1 MHIVV
6 LDFQGFRSSKSD
18 KKSKAG
24 SVRSDVAN
32 QINTDSKLF
41 TLCALLS
48 STICFNLRKN
58 FEERTFEELDMFR
71 DLTRIVQVKPSN
83 EASNLM
89 KAQGTP
95 GGRGAIEDLAYQ
107 EHLLPQMM
115 PRLMWLIRDH
125 KIQFRDKQGNDIT
138 ENQYLENKLS
148 QIAKSSSRAVSRT
161 RDKIIRSFPDREM
174 VVMTNPMGADV
185 EDDPGDLASLDPE
198 HLG

>member
-1 MHIVV
+1 M
-6 LDFQGFRSSKSD
+6 
-18 KKSKAG
+18 
-24 SVRSDVAN
+24 
-32 QINTDSKLF
+32 
-41 TLCALLS
+41 
-48 STICFNLRKN
+48 
-58 FEERTFEELDMFR
+58 
-71 DLTRIVQVKPSN
+71 
-83 EASNLM
+83 
-89 KAQGTP
+89 
-95 GGRGAIEDLAYQ
+95 
-107 EHLLPQMM
+107 LPQMM

-125 KIQFRDKQGNDIT
+125 KIQFKDKQGNDIT